1 MPTGPVAHRPLA
13 LGHVQS
19 PVAQGWINDPGDYHW
34 SPHEIVGFKAP
45 CGTITPADATVMAK
59 IWDGLVTVQGKKLWF
74 GLERGAS
81 LAGLAPRLPPA
92 RRTFGFPCRSPPTA
106 PGVAA
111 PGRCSGRER
120 RHAAGS
126 ASLGVPLQIVDDQ
139 LGLHASLPFTLTWH
153 SEQNM

>member
-81 LAGLAPRLPPA
+81 L
-92 RRTFGFPCRSPPTA
+92 
-106 PGVAA
+106 
-111 PGRCSGRER
+111 
-120 RHAAGS
+120 
-126 ASLGVPLQIVDDQ
+126 
-139 LGLHASLPFTLTWH
+139 PFTLTWH

>member
-19 PVAQGWINDPGDYHW
+19 PVAQGWINDPGDCHW

-81 LAGLAPRLPPA
+81 LAGLAGTTTSEAYIRFSVPVAAHCA
-92 RRTFGFPCRSPPTA
+92 RRRSA
-106 PGVAA
+106 WA
-111 PGRCSGRER
+111 
-120 RHAAGS
+120 
-126 ASLGVPLQIVDDQ
+126 L
-139 LGLHASLPFTLTWH
+139 
-153 SEQNM
+153 